1 MAAKTSLKPRWNSTC
16 IQGRASYPTRA
27 VKLQNLLK
35 TSSEWVRGEN
45 GGNRIVFSSRLRL
58 ARNVNHH
65 PFPGWAKKPEREKV
79 LALVQPAVADLPEM
93 KEAIIND
100 SMEHFSPLEK
110 QVLVEQ
116 HLISRE
122 HAAKN
127 AGSGLVI
134 SRNRG
139 LSVMINEEDHLRI
152 QSLRS
157 GLKLKELLKTV
168 DKLDTELEERLDF
181 AFSPQIGYLTACP
194 TNVGTGMRAS
204 AMMHLP
210 ALVLDDQITQIIKA
224 VNKIGL
230 AVRGLYGEGTEALGN
245 LFQISNQ
252 MTLGESEA
260 DIVKKLDKVIEQ
272 VAEHEENAR
281 QKMLEDK
288 SRMIADQVGR
298 AYGIMMHSYSISSK
312 EVLNLLSMLRLG
324 VDLGLMPEEYRAT
337 IDELFIRTQPAH
349 LQKDFER
356 KLSTEERDGLR
367 SDLLRERLK
376 AVPEP
381 NTKSLALSQPDAD
394 KKK

>member
-1 MAAKTSLKPRWNSTC
+1 
-16 IQGRASYPTRA
+16 
-27 VKLQNLLK
+27 VKIQNLLK
-35 TSSEWVRGEN
+35 TSSEWVKGEN

-65 PFPGWAKKPEREKV
+65 PFPGWAKKAEREKV
-79 LALVQPAVADLPEM
+79 LALVQPAVAHLPEM
-93 KEAIIND
+93 KEAVIND
-100 SMEHFSPLEK
+100 SMEHFTPLEK

-134 SRNRG
+134 SKNRS

-157 GLKLKELLKTV
+157 GLKLKELMKAV
-168 DKLDTELEERLDF
+168 DKLDTELEEKLDF

-252 MTLGESEA
+252 MTLGESEQ
-260 DIVKKLDKVIEQ
+260 DIVRKLDKVIEQ

-288 SRMIADQVGR
+288 SRMVADQVGR

-376 AVPEP
+376 SVPEP
-381 NTKSLALSQPDAD
+381 NTKTLALTKPDAD
-394 KKK
+394 KEKKTK

>member
-1 MAAKTSLKPRWNSTC
+1 
-16 IQGRASYPTRA
+16 
-27 VKLQNLLK
+27 VKIQNLLK
-35 TSSEWVRGEN
+35 TSSEWIRGEN

-58 ARNVNHH
+58 ARNLNHH
-65 PFPGWAKKPEREKV
+65 AFPGWAKKAEREKV
-79 LALVQPAVADLPEM
+79 LALVQPAVAELPEM
-93 KEAIIND
+93 KDCIIND
-100 SMEHFSPLEK
+100 SMEHFTPLEK

-134 SRNRG
+134 SKNCS

-157 GLKLKELLKTV
+157 GLQLKALLKTV

-252 MTLGESEA
+252 MTLGESED
-260 DIVKKLDKVIEQ
+260 DIVKKLTRVIEQ
-272 VAEHEENAR
+272 VMEHEENAR

-298 AYGIMMHSYSISSK
+298 AYGIMMHCYSISSK

-324 VDLGLMPEEYRAT
+324 VDLGLLPEEYRAT
-337 IDELFIRTQPAH
+337 VDELFIRTQPAH
-349 LQKDFER
+349 LQKDYER
-356 KLSTEERDGLR
+356 KLTTEERDGLR
-367 SDLLRERLK
+367 ADLMRERLK
-376 AVPEP
+376 MVPEP
-381 NTKSLALSQPDAD
+381 NTKLLVLGKTTDDD
-394 KKK
+394 KKKP

>member
-1 MAAKTSLKPRWNSTC
+1 MLTLRLNSTC
-16 IQGRASYPTRA
+16 IQGGSSYPWCA
-27 VKLQNLLK
+27 VKIHNLLK
-35 TSSEWVRGEN
+35 SSSEWVRGEN

-58 ARNVNHH
+58 ARNINHH
-65 PFPGWAKKPEREKV
+65 PFPGWAKKAEREKV
-79 LALVQPAVADLPEM
+79 LALVQPAVTELPEM
-93 KEAIIND
+93 REAIIND
-100 SMEHFSPLEK
+100 SMEHFTPLEK

-127 AGSGLVI
+127 AGSGLII
-134 SRNRG
+134 SKNRT
-139 LSVMINEEDHLRI
+139 LSIMINEEDHLRI

-157 GLKLKELLKTV
+157 GLQLKALLKAV
-168 DKLDTELEERLDF
+168 DKLDTELEEKLDF

-210 ALVLDDQITQIIKA
+210 ALVLDDQITSIIKA
-224 VNKIGL
+224 VNKLGL

-252 MTLGESEA
+252 MTLGESED
-260 DIVKKLDKVIEQ
+260 DIVKKLTKVIEQ
-272 VAEHEENAR
+272 VIEHEENAR

-288 SRMIADQVGR
+288 GRMIADQVGR

-324 VDLGLMPEEYRAT
+324 VDLGLMPEEYCAT

-356 KLSTEERDGLR
+356 KLTTEERDGLR

-376 AVPEP
+376 SVPEP
-381 NTKSLALSQPDAD
+381 NTKALALTKPDAD
-394 KKK
+394 KRSK

>member
-1 MAAKTSLKPRWNSTC
+1 MK
-16 IQGRASYPTRA
+16 I
-27 VKLQNLLK
+27 QNLLK
-35 TSSEWVRGEN
+35 TSSEWIRGEN

-58 ARNVNHH
+58 ARNINHH
-65 PFPGWAKKPEREKV
+65 PFPGWAKKAEREKV

-93 KEAIIND
+93 KDAIIND
-100 SMEHFSPLEK
+100 SMEHFTPLEK

-127 AGSGLVI
+127 TGSGLII
-134 SRNRG
+134 SKNRT

-157 GLKLKELLKTV
+157 GLQLKALLKAV
-168 DKLDTELEERLDF
+168 DKLDTELEENLDF

-252 MTLGESEA
+252 MTLGESETQ
-260 DIVKKLDKVIEQ
+260 IVDKLTKVIAQ
-272 VAEHEENAR
+272 VMEHEENAR

-298 AYGIMMHSYSISSK
+298 AYGVMMHSYSISSK

-356 KLSTEERDGLR
+356 KLTTEERDGLR

-376 AVPEP
+376 QVPEP
-381 NTKSLALSQPDAD
+381 NTKSLALGKPDAD
-394 KKK
+394 KKKP

>member
-1 MAAKTSLKPRWNSTC
+1 MK
-16 IQGRASYPTRA
+16 I
-27 VKLQNLLK
+27 QNLLK
-35 TSSEWVRGEN
+35 TSSEWVKGEN

-65 PFPGWAKKPEREKV
+65 PFPGWAKKAEREKV
-79 LALVQPAVADLPEM
+79 LALVQPAVAHLPEM
-93 KEAIIND
+93 KEAVIND
-100 SMEHFSPLEK
+100 SMEHFTPLEK

-134 SRNRG
+134 SKNRG

-157 GLKLKELLKTV
+157 RASSSRSCSRPLTSS
-168 DKLDTELEERLDF
+168 TPSWRTTLDF

-252 MTLGESEA
+252 MTLGETEH
-260 DIVKKLDKVIEQ
+260 DIVQ
-272 VAEHEENAR
+272 A
-281 QKMLEDK
+281 
-288 SRMIADQVGR
+288 
-298 AYGIMMHSYSISSK
+298 SST
-312 EVLNLLSMLRLG
+312 R
-324 VDLGLMPEEYRAT
+324 
-337 IDELFIRTQPAH
+337 
-349 LQKDFER
+349 
-356 KLSTEERDGLR
+356 
-367 SDLLRERLK
+367 
-376 AVPEP
+376 
-381 NTKSLALSQPDAD
+381 
-394 KKK
+394 